1 MKLFNLKKRFFG
13 LFFLAFTL
21 LSCESIENADAIIEV
36 RKVDKKEVIDYHSN
50 SNFNEVQSTH
60 LHLDLEIDFNQK
72 KLIGS
77 VTHKINQLKPST
89 EVIFDI
95 KSLIIN
101 KVEVNDEEVPFQVN
115 KVDELLG
122 SALSV
127 PIGDE
132 SRNVRIFYE
141 TKQTAEA
148 LMWLSPL
155 QTKSKKTPFLFT
167 QGEAILTR
175 SWIPCQDTPS
185 NRITYSAEIKC
196 DSNLMVVMSATNPKE
211 RSNRGVYQF
220 EMPQPIPTYLI
231 AMGVG
236 DLVYQP
242 ISNRTGVYAEK
253 TLIDKAT
260 YEFHDVEKM
269 IQVAEELYG
278 TYAWDQYDILVLPPA
293 FPFGGME
300 NPRLTFATPTIIAG
314 DRSLVSL
321 IAHELAH
328 SWSGNLVT
336 NATWDDF
343 WLNEGFTVYFENRI
357 MEALY
362 GKDRADMEMAIEV
375 QELQKE
381 NADILAGVHPEDTKL
396 KLDLKGR
403 NPDDGM
409 TAIAYVKGALFL
421 QTLEQE
427 VGREKFDAFI
437 SQYFETHQFQTLTT
451 ETFIA
456 YLNYYL
462 LEPNNISFNTMEW
475 VYEKNIPNNARTVI
489 SDRFVNIDRIV
500 EKIDMTTAVS
510 DLRLDTLGWST
521 QEWMHFIRQ
530 LPNTNQPN
538 NFIEDLDDIYGFSKS
553 GNAEIKSEWFIKAIQ
568 NDHHGI
574 RPYLEEFL
582 VEVGRRKFLEPI
594 YKALARQSSND
605 LEFANSVY
613 LKARKNYHAISYKTI
628 DEVLGFTVN

>member
-1 MKLFNLKKRFFG
+1 MKLLNHIKIPLSLLLTV
-13 LFFLAFTL
+13 LF
-21 LSCESIENADAIIEV
+21 SCNTEANDKAVIEV
-36 RKVDKKEVIDYHSN
+36 KKVDKKEVVDHHSS
-50 SNFNEVQSTH
+50 SNFNDVQSTH
-60 LHLDLEIDFNQK
+60 LHLELKVDFNNK

-77 VTHKINQLKPST
+77 VTHEINQLKQST
-89 EVIFDI
+89 EVVFDM
-95 KSLIIN
+95 KSLYVS
-101 KVEVNDEEVPFQVN
+101 KVEVDDEEVVYQVSEIN
-115 KVDELLG
+115 DLLG
-122 SALSV
+122 SALTV
-127 PIGDE
+127 PINNKSE
-132 SRNVRIFYE
+132 RVKIFYE
-141 TKQTAEA
+141 TKREAEA
-148 LMWLSPL
+148 LMWLNPM
-155 QTKSKKTPFLFT
+155 QTKGKRAPFLFT
-167 QGEAILTR
+167 QGQAILTR

-185 NRITYSAEIKC
+185 NRVTYSAEIKC
-196 DSNLMVVMSATNPKE
+196 DSNLMVVMSANNPKE
-211 RSNRGVYQF
+211 RNELGYYQF

-242 ISNRTGVYAEK
+242 IGNRAGVYAEK
-253 TLIDKAT
+253 SLIKKAA
-260 YEFHDVEKM
+260 YEFSDVEKM

-362 GKDRADMEMAIEV
+362 GKDRADMLMAIEV

-381 NADILAGVHPEDTKL
+381 NADILAGLHPEDTKL
-396 KLDLKGR
+396 KLDLEGR

-421 QTLEQE
+421 QTLEE
-427 VGREKFDAFI
+427 VVGREKFDEFI
-437 SQYFETHQFQTLTT
+437 KTYFESHKFQTLTT
-451 ETFIA
+451 EVFVS

-475 VYEKNIPNNARTVI
+475 IYEKNIPDNARTVI
-489 SDRFVNIDRIV
+489 SDRFV
-500 EKIDMTTAVS
+500 KIDKIIKGIDSTTVVNH
-510 DLRLDTLGWST
+510 LGLDTLNWST

-530 LPNTNQPN
+530 IPIHNRPEH
-538 NFIEDLDDIYGFSKS
+538 FIRDLDYAYGFSKS
-553 GNAEIKSEWFIKAIQ
+553 GNAEIKAEWFIKAIK
-568 NDHHGI
+568 NDYHI
-574 RPYLEEFL
+574 VRPYLEAFL

-594 YKALARQSSND
+594 YEALANQSASD
-605 LEFANSVY
+605 LAFAKYVY
-613 LKARKNYHAISYKTI
+613 KKSRKNYHAVAYQTI
-628 DEVLGFTVN
+628 DEILDHTDSN